1 MWLIYD
7 IIKCMHIYC
16 GMKWIYCN
24 VWNARL
30 NMFYCWSLMYIRQ
43 HWFMCINQL
52 LFESQFYLN
61 ILHIYTSITQ
71 IYFFLFRV
79 GFWLLGS
86 NIRTL
91 PTSNLHTSARN
102 NFPTFCEKL
111 LFHLFHYGNLTKCC
125 VKSIL
130 YFGICLLINFHRH
143 CWPSPFAISVKPN
156 SRFPPSPYYGK
167 CKKLSDICIFQM
179 FQIFQME
186 LSTRWQGN
194 MFWNFCKTT
203 FESPQPK
210 WMTYLTIQRR
220 KL

>member
-1 MWLIYD
+1 MGGGSPVPTFTNHNTTQKVNIFVKTKNVPYVL
-7 IIKCMHIYC
+7 KCKINH
-16 GMKWIYCN
+16 N
-24 VWNARL
+24 FFL
-30 NMFYCWSLMYIRQ
+30 TNMGFPNRGRGSPTWEKFSHFPVFLGDVP
-43 HWFMCINQL
+43 HK
-52 LFESQFYLN
+52 
-61 ILHIYTSITQ
+61 YTSSS
-71 IYFFLFRV
+71 LEL
-79 GFWLLGS
+79 GFGFS
-86 NIRTL
+86 EVISEPFQL
-91 PTSNLHTSARN
+91 PTYTSAQN

-186 LSTRWQGN
+186 EHQVGGKYVLKFVQN
-194 MFWNFCKTT
+194 NF
-203 FESPQPK
+203 
-210 WMTYLTIQRR
+210 
-220 KL
+220 

>member
-7 IIKCMHIYC
+7 IIKCMHILWDEMDLLQC
-16 GMKWIYCN
+16 LKW
-24 VWNARL
+24 L
-30 NMFYCWSLMYIRQ
+30 NIFHCWSLIQIFIRQ
-43 HWFMCINQL
+43 NWFMCIYQM
-52 LFESQFYLN
+52 LFEAQFYLN
-61 ILHIYTSITQ
+61 ISHTLLLHKYTSSS
-71 IYFFLFRV
+71 LEL
-79 GFWLLGS
+79 GFGFS
-86 NIRTL
+86 EVISEPFQF
-91 PTSNLHTSARN
+91 PTYTSAQN

-186 LSTRWQGN
+186 LSTRWRGN
-194 MFWNFCKTT
+194 MFWNLCKTT
-203 FESPQPK
+203 FNIFNYPTSKIIKE
-210 WMTYLTIQRR
+210 IIV
-220 KL
+220 